1 MSVIIC
7 CFTLEV
13 NTINK
18 QKFLAELGR
27 LLTFM
32 YEEDRQTALSMYT
45 RLFDMADDEQ
55 AVLHFLVSPTRQ
67 AVLLARTYDAAERKL
82 QVHSQHRDASSAD
95 SGELPPFVSAIEA
108 LEREALSLGVTAP
121 LVDENQFSLFE
132 SDAPVDS
139 LEASDLSQP
148 SAAAAY
154 GKAGLTQLEPVSGQD
169 SSPSPIEAVP
179 VVPPAPAEA
188 PASSGEP
195 VLQAGAEAVSGSADA
210 AASIP
215 SASFEQSKSSQD
227 AVSPPASSA
236 ADSAPASEAPASENE
251 ETQAAPSEE
260 DKVDAF
266 LAGFSI
272 ADEPVQAA
280 APAAPDGDMEDE
292 AMPALDALD
301 DPVPA
306 PVETVSRA
314 CVPLLIV
321 YILFASV
328 VGLAALLLL
337 LVPLLLS
344 LSVAFVSGSVG
355 IGLLS
360 SAFASFAIFADF
372 LAVFGASLLV
382 LAVALLFAWLFI
394 WLIGGVIIGM
404 IRALC
409 RLGRKWCYKEVAVS

>member
-95 SGELPPFVSAIEA
+95 SGELPAFVSAIEA

-148 SAAAAY
+148 SAAIP
-154 GKAGLTQLEPVSGQD
+154 GKAGLTQPETVSGQD

-179 VVPPAPAEA
+179 VVPPASAEA
-188 PASSGEP
+188 PVSSGEP
-195 VLQAGAEAVSGSADA
+195 VPQSEAEAVSGSADA

-227 AVSPPASSA
+227 AVSPPAFSA

>member
-154 GKAGLTQLEPVSGQD
+154 GKAGLTQLEPVPAQD
-169 SSPSPIEAVP
+169 FPPSSIEAVP

-227 AVSPPASSA
+227 DVSVPAPPA
-236 ADSAPASEAPASENE
+236 ADSAPASEAPALENE